1 MEEEQVDEEVEAD
14 DQEMADADPPKV
26 DLSGEEKK
34 QWFVKR
40 SLPDLTAYAL
50 NATFSKFSV
59 PEKDE
64 YIDELRFDWQKN
76 DKCKEY
82 VRQWIRDRKCT
93 TRIEDLQPSD
103 WFATKWKDWQK
114 TLQTWHAKQN
124 SHKQAVSKKLADK
137 AAKAAAREAKKKAKE
152 EAAKKREEEAKKKA
166 EVEAAK
172 KAAAEAEAA
181 KKSEE
186 EAKKKEEALA
196 KGEPYFEPAKE
207 TEE

>member
-1 MEEEQVDEEVEAD
+1 MGEKMEEEQVDEEAEAD
-14 DQEMADADPPKV
+14 DQEMVDADPPKV
-26 DLSGEEKK
+26 ELSAEEKI

-50 NATFSKFSV
+50 NTTFSKFCV

-64 YIDELRFDWQKN
+64 SIDELRFDWQKN

-93 TRIEDLQPSD
+93 TRIEDLQPSE
-103 WFATKWKDWQK
+103 WFTTKWKEWQK
-114 TLQTWHAKQN
+114 ILQQWHSKQN
-124 SHKQAVSKKLADK
+124 VHKQAVTKKTADK

-166 EVEAAK
+166 EVGAAK

-186 EAKKKEEALA
+186 EAKKRK
-196 KGEPYFEPAKE
+196 
-207 TEE
+207 